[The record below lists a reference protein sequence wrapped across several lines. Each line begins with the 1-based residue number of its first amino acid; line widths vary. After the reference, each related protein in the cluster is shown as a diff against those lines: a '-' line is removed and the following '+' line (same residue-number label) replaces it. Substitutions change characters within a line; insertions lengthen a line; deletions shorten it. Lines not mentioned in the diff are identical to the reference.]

1 MYTMNNPRNFLG
13 YGKNDF
19 KIVWP
24 NNAKLALQFVLNYEE
39 GGENC
44 VLNGDQHSETFLSEI
59 IGAQP
64 VDGRHMNMESI
75 YEYGSRRGFW
85 RIYNNFVERKLP
97 LTIFG
102 VGLALQQN
110 NEICSAIKDSN
121 FEVASHGYRWIDYQF
136 VDEKIEKDHILKSY
150 NIIKEIFGSYPKGWY
165 AGRTSPNTRRLV
177 IENTDVIYD
186 SDSYSDDLPYWEKVG
201 DKKHL
206 IVPYTLDNNDM
217 RFATNQ
223 GFNSGEQ
230 FFQYLKDSFD
240 CLYKEGEHKPKM
252 MSVGLHCRLIGR
264 PGRMQSLLKFL
275 DYIQNFKDVWIC
287 RRDEIADLWYKNYQ

>member
-1 MYTMNNPRNFLG
+1 MNNPRNFIG
-13 YGKNDF
+13 YGKRDY
-19 KIVWP
+19 KVAWP

-44 VLNGDQHSETFLSEI
+44 VLNGDKHSETFLSEI
-59 IGAQP
+59 IGAKP
-64 VDGRHMNMESI
+64 FEDRHMNMESI

-110 NEICSAIKDSN
+110 NEICSAIKESN
-121 FEVASHGYRWIDYQF
+121 FEIVSHGYRWIDYQF
-136 VDEKIEKDHILKSY
+136 VDETTEKEHILKSY
-150 NIIKEIFGSYPKGWY
+150 NIIKEIFGSHPKGWY
-165 AGRTSPNTRRLV
+165 TGRTSPNTRRLIV
-177 IENTDVIYD
+177 ENTDVIYD
-186 SDSYSDDLPYWEKVG
+186 SDSYSDDLPFWEKIG
-201 DKKHL
+201 NKKHL
-206 IVPYTLDNNDM
+206 IIPYTLDNNDM
-217 RFATNQ
+217 RFATSQ

-240 CLYKEGEHKPKM
+240 CLYKEGEQNPKM

-264 PGRMQSLLKFL
+264 PGRIQSLLKFL
-275 DYIQNFKDVWIC
+275 DYVQNFEEVWIC
-287 RRDEIADLWYKNYQ
+287 RRDEIADHWYKNYQ

>member
-1 MYTMNNPRNFLG
+1 MNNPRNFIG
-13 YGKNDF
+13 YGKRDYQ
-19 KIVWP
+19 VAWP

-44 VLNGDQHSETFLSEI
+44 VLNGDKHSETFLSEI

-64 VDGRHMNMESI
+64 VEDRHMNMESI

-85 RIYNNFVERKLP
+85 RIYHNFVERNLP

-110 NEICSAIKDSN
+110 NEICSAIKESN
-121 FEVASHGYRWIDYQF
+121 FEIVSHGYRWIDYQF
-136 VDEKIEKDHILKSY
+136 IDETTEKEHILKSY
-150 NIIKEIFGSYPKGWY
+150 NIIKEIFGSHPKGWY
-165 AGRTSPNTRRLV
+165 TGRTSPNTRRLV
-177 IENTDVIYD
+177 IENTNVIYD
-186 SDSYSDDLPYWEKVG
+186 SDSYSDDLPNWEKIG
-201 DKKHL
+201 NKKHL
-206 IVPYTLDNNDM
+206 IIPYTLDNNDM
-217 RFATNQ
+217 RFATSQ

-240 CLYKEGEHKPKM
+240 CLYKEGEHNPKM

-264 PGRMQSLLKFL
+264 PGRMQSLIRFL
-275 DYIQNFKDVWIC
+275 DYVQNFDDVWIC
-287 RRDEIADLWYKNYQ
+287 RRDEIADHWYKNYQ

>member
-1 MYTMNNPRNFLG
+1 MNNPRNFIG
-13 YGKNDF
+13 YGKRDYQ
-19 KIVWP
+19 VAWP

-44 VLNGDQHSETFLSEI
+44 VLNGDKHSETFLSEI
-59 IGAQP
+59 IGAKP
-64 VDGRHMNMESI
+64 IEERHMNMESI

-85 RIYNNFVERKLP
+85 RIYNKFVERKLP

-110 NEICSAIKDSN
+110 NEICSAIKETN
-121 FEVASHGYRWIDYQF
+121 FEVVSHGYRWIDYQF
-136 VDEKIEKDHILKSY
+136 VDETTEKDHIIKSY
-150 NIIKEIFGSYPKGWY
+150 NIINEIFGTYPKGWY
-165 AGRTSPNTRRLV
+165 TGRTSPNTRRLI

-186 SDSYSDDLPYWEKVG
+186 SDSYSDDLPNWEKIG
-201 DKKHL
+201 NKKHL
-206 IVPYTLDNNDM
+206 IIPYTLDNNDM
-217 RFATNQ
+217 RFATSQ

-240 CLYKEGEHKPKM
+240 CLYKEGEHNPKM

-264 PGRMQSLLKFL
+264 PGRMQSLIRFL
-275 DYIQNFKDVWIC
+275 DYVQNFDDVWIC
-287 RRDEIADLWYKNYQ
+287 RRDEIADHWYKNYQ

>member
-1 MYTMNNPRNFLG
+1 MNNPRNFLG

-85 RIYNNFVERKLP
+85 RIYNNFIERKLP

-186 SDSYSDDLPYWEKVG
+186 SDSYSDNLPYWEKVG

-287 RRDEIADLWYKNYQ
+287 RRDEIADHWYKNYQ

>member
-1 MYTMNNPRNFLG
+1 MNNPRNFIG
-13 YGKNDF
+13 YGKNDY
-19 KIVWP
+19 KVAWP

-44 VLNGDQHSETFLSEI
+44 VLNGDKYSETFLSEI

-64 VDGRHMNMESI
+64 IEGRHMNMESI

-85 RIYNNFVERKLP
+85 RIYNNFIERKLP
-97 LTIFG
+97 LTVFG

-110 NEICSAIKDSN
+110 NEICSAIKESN
-121 FEVASHGYRWIDYQF
+121 FEVVSHGYRWIDYQF

-150 NIIKEIFGSYPKGWY
+150 EIIKEIFGAYPKGWY
-165 AGRTSPNTRRLV
+165 TGRTSPNTRRLV

-186 SDSYSDDLPYWEKVG
+186 SDSYSDDLPNWENIG
-201 DKKHL
+201 NKKHL
-206 IVPYTLDNNDM
+206 IIPYTLDNNDM

-223 GFNSGEQ
+223 GFNSGKQ

-240 CLYKEGEHKPKM
+240 CLYKEGEQNPKM
-252 MSVGLHCRLIGR
+252 MSVGLHCRLIGK
-264 PGRMQSLLKFL
+264 PGRMQSLIKFL
-275 DYIQNFKDVWIC
+275 DYVQKFDGVWIC
-287 RRDEIADLWYKNYQ
+287 RRDEIADYWYQNYQ

>member
-13 YGKNDF
+13 YGKKDF

-85 RIYNNFVERKLP
+85 RIYNNFIERKLP

-287 RRDEIADLWYKNYQ
+287 RRDEIADHWYKNYQ

>member
-1 MYTMNNPRNFLG
+1 MSNPRNFIG
-13 YGKNDF
+13 YGKNDY
-19 KIVWP
+19 KVTWP

-44 VLNGDQHSETFLSEI
+44 VLNGDKYSETFLSEI
-59 IGAQP
+59 IGAKP
-64 VDGRHMNMESI
+64 IEYRHMNMESI

-85 RIYNNFVERKLP
+85 RIYNKFVERKLP

-110 NEICSAIKDSN
+110 NEICSAIKESN
-121 FEVASHGYRWIDYQF
+121 FEVVSHGYRWIDYQF
-136 VDEKIEKDHILKSY
+136 VDERTEKDHIIKSY
-150 NIIKEIFGSYPKGWY
+150 NIINEIFGTYPKGWY
-165 AGRTSPNTRRLV
+165 TGRTSPNTRRLI

-186 SDSYSDDLPYWEKVG
+186 SDSYSDDLPNWEKIG
-201 DKKHL
+201 NKKHL
-206 IVPYTLDNNDM
+206 IIPYTLDNNDM
-217 RFATNQ
+217 RFATSQ

-240 CLYKEGEHKPKM
+240 CLYKEGEHNPKM

-264 PGRMQSLLKFL
+264 PGRIQSLIRFL
-275 DYIQNFKDVWIC
+275 DYVQNFNDVWIC
-287 RRDEIADLWYKNYQ
+287 RRDEIADHWYKNYQ

>member
-1 MYTMNNPRNFLG
+1 MNNPRNLIG

-19 KIVWP
+19 KVVWP

-44 VLNGDQHSETFLSEI
+44 VLNGDKYSETFLSEI

-64 VDGRHMNMESI
+64 IEGRHMNMESI

-85 RIYNNFVERKLP
+85 RIYNNFIERKLP
-97 LTIFG
+97 LTVFG

-110 NEICSAIKDSN
+110 NEICSAIKESN
-121 FEVASHGYRWIDYQF
+121 FEVVSHGYRWIDYQF

-150 NIIKEIFGSYPKGWY
+150 EIIKEIFGAYPKGWY
-165 AGRTSPNTRRLV
+165 TGRTSPNTRRLV

-186 SDSYSDDLPYWEKVG
+186 SDSYSDDLPNWENIG
-201 DKKHL
+201 NKKHL
-206 IVPYTLDNNDM
+206 IIPYTLDNNDM

-223 GFNSGEQ
+223 GFNSGKQ

-240 CLYKEGEHKPKM
+240 CLYKEGEQNPKM
-252 MSVGLHCRLIGR
+252 MSVGLHCRLIGK
-264 PGRMQSLLKFL
+264 PGRMQSLIKFL
-275 DYIQNFKDVWIC
+275 DYVQKFDGVWIC
-287 RRDEIADLWYKNYQ
+287 RRDEIADYWYQNYQ

>member
-1 MYTMNNPRNFLG
+1 MNNSRNFIG
-13 YGKNDF
+13 YGKKDF
-19 KIVWP
+19 KVAWP

-44 VLNGDQHSETFLSEI
+44 VLNGDKHSETFLSEI

-64 VDGRHMNMESI
+64 VEGRHMNMESI

-85 RIYNNFVERKLP
+85 RIYNNFIERKLP

-110 NEICSAIKDSN
+110 NEICAAIKESN
-121 FEVASHGYRWIDYQF
+121 FEVVSHGYRWIDYQF
-136 VDEKIEKDHILKSY
+136 VDERIEKDHILKSY
-150 NIIKEIFGSYPKGWY
+150 NIIKEIFGLYPKGWY
-165 AGRTSPNTRRLV
+165 TGRTSPNTRRLI
-177 IENTDVIYD
+177 IENTEVIYD
-186 SDSYSDDLPYWEKVG
+186 SDSYSDDLPNWEKIG
-201 DKKHL
+201 NKKHL
-206 IVPYTLDNNDM
+206 IIPYTLDNNDM
-217 RFATNQ
+217 RFATSQ

-240 CLYKEGEHKPKM
+240 CLYKEGEHNPKM

-264 PGRMQSLLKFL
+264 PGRMQSLIRFL
-275 DYIQNFKDVWIC
+275 DYVQNFDDVWIC
-287 RRDEIADLWYKNYQ
+287 RRDEIADYWYKNYQ

>member
-1 MYTMNNPRNFLG
+1 MNNSRNFIG
-13 YGKNDF
+13 YGKKDF
-19 KIVWP
+19 KVAWP

-44 VLNGDQHSETFLSEI
+44 VLNGDKHSETFLSEI

-64 VDGRHMNMESI
+64 VENRHMNMESI

-85 RIYNNFVERKLP
+85 RIYNNFIERKLP

-110 NEICSAIKDSN
+110 NEICSAIKESN
-121 FEVASHGYRWIDYQF
+121 FEVVSHGYRWIDYQF
-136 VDEKIEKDHILKSY
+136 VDETTEKDHILKSY
-150 NIIKEIFGSYPKGWY
+150 NIIKEIFGSHPKGWY
-165 AGRTSPNTRRLV
+165 TGRTSPNTRRLIV
-177 IENTDVIYD
+177 ENTDVIYD
-186 SDSYSDDLPYWEKVG
+186 SDSYSDDLPNWEKIG
-201 DKKHL
+201 NKKHL
-206 IVPYTLDNNDM
+206 IIPYTLDNNDM
-217 RFATNQ
+217 RFATSQ

-240 CLYKEGEHKPKM
+240 CLYKEGGHNPKM

-264 PGRMQSLLKFL
+264 PGRMQSLIRFL
-275 DYIQNFKDVWIC
+275 DYVQNFDDVWIC
-287 RRDEIADLWYKNYQ
+287 RRDEIADYWYKNYQ

>member
-85 RIYNNFVERKLP
+85 RIYNNFIERKLP

-275 DYIQNFKDVWIC
+275 DYVKNFEGVWIC
-287 RRDEIADLWYKNYQ
+287 RRDEIADHWYKNHQ